1 MRPSTTRTVAL
12 GAALVIVLGAVT
24 AGATPRHR
32 NNGNRRTTNTQQRNV
47 NAQPPRVDGLQ
58 ARLNTF
64 VQQNRCQTFVKHG
77 KKFIGVQRN
86 ANMDGYK
93 NLGKNTVEFFVR
105 SGFHHLY
112 ARVPKP
118 GANGQLQQHVY
129 SRITGLSRSSWYKS
143 SSQQVSVICQLSD
156 REMGNLNKFLDRAV
170 ANPRE
175 VIGKFVYAGGRP
187 PSASNCTDYITT
199 AKVGE
204 RGESLARILG
214 VYESG
219 MPQGFLRSLISRGND
234 RVKAVVVHN
243 PAGNF
248 DQNFDMNQALR

>member
-1 MRPSTTRTVAL
+1 M
-12 GAALVIVLGAVT
+12 
-24 AGATPRHR
+24 
-32 NNGNRRTTNTQQRNV
+32 
-47 NAQPPRVDGLQ
+47 
-58 ARLNTF
+58 
-64 VQQNRCQTFVKHG
+64 
-77 KKFIGVQRN
+77 
-86 ANMDGYK
+86 
-93 NLGKNTVEFFVR
+93 R

-112 ARVPKP
+112 ARVPKA
-118 GANGQLQQHVY
+118 GSNGKLQQHVY

-143 SSQQVSVICQLSD
+143 TSQQVSVICELSD

-187 PSASNCTDYITT
+187 PSASNCTSYITT

-204 RGESLARILG
+204 RGESLARLLG

-219 MPQGFLRSLISRGND
+219 MPQGFLRSLISRGNS

-243 PAGNF
+243 PTGGNF

>member
-1 MRPSTTRTVAL
+1 MRSSTSRWMVM
-12 GAALVIVLGAVT
+12 AAAMVIM
-24 AGATPRHR
+24 AGTLAHATPRHR
-32 NNGNRRTTNTQQRNV
+32 QNDVRRTNSTSQVRSQNN
-47 NAQPPRVDGLQ
+47 QPRMDGLQ
-58 ARLNTF
+58 ARLNSF
-64 VQQNRCQTFVKHG
+64 VQQNRCHTFTKSG
-77 KKFIGVQRN
+77 KKFIGVQRD

-93 NLGKNTVEFFVR
+93 NLGKNMVEFFVR

-112 ARVPKP
+112 ARVPAK
-118 GANGQLQQHVY
+118 GSDGQLQQHVY
-129 SRITGLSRSSWYKS
+129 SRISGLSRSSWYKS
-143 SSQQVSVICQLSD
+143 SSEQVSVLCELSD